1 MNDKK
6 KGGCLCGAVSYEIDS
21 SDIVSAHHCHCK
33 DCQKSTGSGKAT
45 IIILP
50 EEKINLQGDLK
61 YFTVMGSAGSHISRG
76 FCPNC
81 GSPVLSFMEENPG
94 IKFLKAGTLDNSDWL
109 GIVSSFWSSTA
120 QHWSPVDDS
129 IDSVTHNPDLGWN
142 YGATAVQDI

>member
-1 MNDKK
+1 MNNELKR
-6 KGGCLCGAVSYEIDS
+6 GGCLCGKIEYEFDS
-21 SDIVSAHHCHCK
+21 SKVISAHHCHCT

-50 EEKINLQGDLK
+50 DENINLQGDLK
-61 YFTVMGSAGSHISRG
+61 YFTVTGSAGSHISRG
-76 FCPNC
+76 FCPTC

-109 GIVSSFWSSTA
+109 DNFSSFWSSTA

-129 IDSVTHNPDLGWN
+129 IDSVTHNPELG
-142 YGATAVQDI
+142 